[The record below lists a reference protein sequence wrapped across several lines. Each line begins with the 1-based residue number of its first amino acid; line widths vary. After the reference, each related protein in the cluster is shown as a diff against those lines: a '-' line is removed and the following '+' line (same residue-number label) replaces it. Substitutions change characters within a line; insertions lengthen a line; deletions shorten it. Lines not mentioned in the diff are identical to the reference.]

1 MNERARWIADH
12 ILPYE
17 PEVRAWLRRRLP
29 QSIDVDDVVQEAY
42 AALAALKEVSHV
54 GNPRAYFFAT
64 AQSVVLQ
71 QVRRARIVSFET
83 VAELDRLEAA
93 CDSIDPERNAVA
105 GEELRRLASL
115 VRSLPGQCRKAFLL
129 RKVEGLPQREI
140 AQRMGLSENTVE
152 KHIGKALRL
161 LMEQMKGD
169 ARGERTDAADGQPQ
183 RSIRHE
189 RHEEH

>member
-12 ILPYE
+12 ILPHE

-29 QSIDVDDVVQEAY
+29 QSIDLDDVIQEAY
-42 AALAALKEVSHV
+42 AAIAALDRVSHV
-54 GNPRAYFFAT
+54 DRPRAYFFAT

-83 VAELDRLEAA
+83 VAELDRLDAA
-93 CDSIDPERNAVA
+93 YDRIDPERNAVA
-105 GEELRRLASL
+105 GEELRRLSTL
-115 VRSLPGQCRKAFLL
+115 VGALPGQCRKAFLL
-129 RKVEGLPQREI
+129 RKIEGLSQREI
-140 AQRMGLSENTVE
+140 AGRMGVSENTVE

-161 LMEQMKGD
+161 LMERMKGD
-169 ARGERTDAADGQPQ
+169 AHDQATDAADASPQ

-189 RHEEH
+189 RHE